1 MTNTGPTILQ
11 VLPSLETGG
20 GGVERTAIDVA
31 RALSNAGWRP
41 IVASAGGAMKHQI
54 DRVGALHI
62 ELPLAT
68 KNPLSMYR
76 NIGRLA
82 RVIAEHGVELVH
94 ARSRAPAWSA
104 RAAARRAG
112 IPFVTTVH
120 GTHDASWI
128 GKRLYNSVMAS
139 GDLVIT
145 NSGFTRNHLMGQQH
159 VDPEKIRVIPRG
171 IDLDLFDP
179 AKVSAERMIQL
190 SEAWRLPDDQQVIML
205 PGRLTRW
212 KGQGVL
218 IDALAK
224 LGRRDVRCVLVGSDQ
239 GRRRYRAELENK
251 VAAAGLQGVV
261 QFTDHCAD
269 MPAAYRLADVVV
281 SASTDPEAFGR
292 VAVEAQAMGRPII
305 ATAHGGS
312 KETILPQATAWLVPP
327 GDVDALA
334 AALGEA
340 LSLDKDTREAAALE
354 KQTYV
359 RAVFG
364 RELMSQRTLEVYR
377 ELLQP

>member
-1 MTNTGPTILQ
+1 MTNTGPAILQ

-20 GGVERTAIDVA
+20 GGVERSAIDVA
-31 RALSNAGWRP
+31 RALSIAGWRP

-54 DRVGALHI
+54 DRAGAVHI

-120 GTHDASWI
+120 GTHDAGWI

-145 NSGFTRNHLMGQQH
+145 NSGFTRNHLMGQQRI
-159 VDPEKIRVIPRG
+159 DPDKVRVIPRG
-171 IDLDLFDP
+171 IDLELFDP
-179 AKVSAERMIQL
+179 DRVSAERMIQL
-190 SEAWRLPDDQQVIML
+190 TQAWRLPDDQQVIML

-251 VAAAGLQGVV
+251 VTAAGLQGVV

-327 GDVDALA
+327 GDADALA
-334 AALGEA
+334 AALDEA
-340 LSLDKDTREAAALE
+340 LALDKETREAAALE

-359 RAVFG
+359 RAVFS
-364 RELMSQRTLEVYR
+364 RDLMSQRTLEVYR